1 MSKRRTTPAAKL
13 DRPDS
18 DARGNVMACIHE
30 EILIDADPDEVWAA
44 LSDWGALHTRLVP
57 GFVVDTTL
65 DGEDRIVTFAGGA
78 IVREQLLDRDERAR
92 RLAWTIVDGP
102 YAHHSA
108 SAQVFAAG
116 AGRSRF
122 VWIADLLPAEAAER
136 TGAMM
141 AEGTRTVKRTLEAA
155 STSASAPSRAPAAT

>member
-1 MSKRRTTPAAKL
+1 
-13 DRPDS
+13 
-18 DARGNVMACIHE
+18 MACIHE
-30 EILIDADPDEVWAA
+30 EILIDADADDVWAA
-44 LSDWGALHTRLVP
+44 LGDWGALHTRLVP

-65 DGEDRIVTFAGGA
+65 DGGDRIVTFGNGTV
-78 IVREQLLDRDERAR
+78 VREVLLDRDERAR

-108 SAQVFAAG
+108 CAQVFPAG
-116 AGRSRF
+116 AGRARF
-122 VWIADLLPAEAAER
+122 VWVADLLPAELAGQ

-155 STSASAPSRAPAAT
+155 SSAGAA